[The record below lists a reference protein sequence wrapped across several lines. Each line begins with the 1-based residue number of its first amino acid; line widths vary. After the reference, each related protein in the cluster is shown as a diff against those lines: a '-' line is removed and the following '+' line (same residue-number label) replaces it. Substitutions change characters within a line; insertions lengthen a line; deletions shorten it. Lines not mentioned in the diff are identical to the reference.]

1 MTSHIV
7 IHSMGTIVTS
17 CPTEYYKFTSRGKFQ
32 WLKKKLWAFL
42 NKTGCLTQEIQDTT
56 THIKHSINPNKLM
69 DLVKAGIIQANRAYR
84 IPSEIFIGPEEFNK
98 ILYEQNYD
106 GGSIISTVIDER
118 GKSLMGIK
126 LTVLPYMS
134 GVLVV

>member
-1 MTSHIV
+1 
-7 IHSMGTIVTS
+7 
-17 CPTEYYKFTSRGKFQ
+17 
-32 WLKKKLWAFL
+32 
-42 NKTGCLTQEIQDTT
+42 
-56 THIKHSINPNKLM
+56 M
-69 DLVKAGIIQANRAYR
+69 DLVNAGIIQANRAYR

-106 GGSIISTVIDER
+106 GGSIISMVIDER